1 MDVYLAADRRT
12 PRGVRGLKS
21 FFVRQTRL
29 QDTRRTPRGVRGL
42 KSRSGGGGRFVPC
55 RTPRGVRG
63 LKYGRPRQYHLWA
76 KSHPSR
82 GAWIEIVIV
91 LVKRRHK
98 QRSHPSRGAWIE
110 IGPGV
115 QTSTA
120 APRRTPRGVR
130 GLKCTCHATV
140 GGYPGRT
147 PRGVRG
153 LKSDIGLSR

>member
-63 LKYGRPRQYHLWA
+63 LKYGRPRQA
-76 KSHPSR
+76 GTPMPSHPSR
-82 GAWIEIVIV
+82 GAWIEMEKGIMAGRDADAV
-91 LVKRRHK
+91 
-98 QRSHPSRGAWIE
+98 
-110 IGPGV
+110 
-115 QTSTA
+115 
-120 APRRTPRGVR
+120 APLAGCV
-130 GLKCTCHATV
+130 
-140 GGYPGRT
+140 
-147 PRGVRG
+147 
-153 LKSDIGLSR
+153 D

>member
-82 GAWIEIVIV
+82 GAWIEMYMSRNSGWISW
-91 LVKRRHK
+91 
-98 QRSHPSRGAWIE
+98 SHPSRGAWIE
-110 IGPGV
+110 IVFWGALAVGSV
-115 QTSTA
+115 S
-120 APRRTPRGVR
+120 RTPRGVR
-130 GLKCTCHATV
+130 GLK
-140 GGYPGRT
+140 
-147 PRGVRG
+147 
-153 LKSDIGLSR
+153 

>member
-82 GAWIEIVIV
+82 GAWIEMEKGIMAGRDADAV
-91 LVKRRHK
+91 
-98 QRSHPSRGAWIE
+98 
-110 IGPGV
+110 
-115 QTSTA
+115 
-120 APRRTPRGVR
+120 RTPRGGR
-130 GLKCTCHATV
+130 GLKLAFGDVV
-140 GGYPGRT
+140 GQLPAVAPLAGC
-147 PRGVRG
+147 V
-153 LKSDIGLSR
+153 D